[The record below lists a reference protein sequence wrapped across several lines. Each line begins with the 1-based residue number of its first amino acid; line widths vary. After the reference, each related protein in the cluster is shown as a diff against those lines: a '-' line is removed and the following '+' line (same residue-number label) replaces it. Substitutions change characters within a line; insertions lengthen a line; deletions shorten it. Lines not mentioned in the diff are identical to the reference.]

1 MDAKNMIKTE
11 YAFAV
16 ISIMSSV
23 ERLVFKVL
31 SSTLTVKILK
41 VLNVY
46 SATQDTTSNL
56 IDVNYQILIVNN
68 SARQMEDVQIA
79 SQDTL

>member
-1 MDAKNMIKTE
+1 MIKTE

>member
-1 MDAKNMIKTE
+1 MDFATNLWVMDADNMIKTE

-16 ISIMSSV
+16 ISIMWSV

-31 SSTLTVKILK
+31 LLTLTVKILK

-46 SATQDTTSNL
+46 SATQDITSNL
-56 IDVNYQILIVNN
+56 IDVNYQILTANN
-68 SARQMEDVQIA
+68 SAR
-79 SQDTL
+79 